1 MRNLDQIK
9 ADRTAIMASMLAAM
23 KRNDSEGFASAMLE
37 LSQSVAQE
45 VKGEYEQYL
54 RAGDVTALAARGV
67 KPLTS
72 EEVKYYTNLSQALR
86 ASDPKQ
92 ALAAVDTVL
101 PRTTVNRAM
110 DDLMQEHPLLAAVD
124 MVNTGG
130 MVEYITNTDA
140 GNKAVWGNLTDAIS
154 KEIES
159 GFKVVNVTL
168 AKLSAFIPVPN
179 SMIDLGPEWL
189 EQYVRTILVEAI
201 ALGLEDGIV
210 SGDGDGAPIGMSKD
224 VSDDVLLSGK
234 KYPDMETTSAVSFAP
249 ADYGALVA
257 KLAVTPSGR
266 NRAVNGLILVCN
278 PADYLTKV
286 MPATTML
293 VPSGGY
299 VGNVLPYPT
308 NILQS
313 VAVPTGKAILGIGKN
328 YFLGIGTGGG
338 NNIGGKIEYSDD
350 FKWLE
355 DMRTYRVKLYGN
367 GMPKDATSFIL
378 LDISALKPLTYK
390 VETVAAGSGD

>member
-9 ADRTAIMASMLAAM
+9 ADRTAIMAGMLAAM
-23 KRNDSEGFASAMLE
+23 KRNDTEGFSSAMLE

-249 ADYGALVA
+249 ADYGKLVA

-278 PADYLTKV
+278 PVDYLTKV

-308 NILQS
+308 TILQS
-313 VAVPTGKAILGIGKN
+313 VAVPTGKAI
-328 YFLGIGTGGG
+328 LGIGTGGG

-367 GMPKDATSFIL
+367 GMPKDATSFLL